1 MPYLITKAN
10 QDRLLEAAQTMTGS
24 EGWMKDAIAFG
35 AKDAKTGDI
44 VAVSVFQ
51 NFTAGGAEF
60 HFAMIPAKTLSK
72 GVIEAFL
79 FTAFH
84 PRALGLRKLYAHI
97 APENAAA
104 QRAALGVGFQFQY
117 RKPDAMSGGGDMIVM
132 TLDAAPHQDAQ
143 AA

>member
-10 QDRLLEAAQTMTGS
+10 QDRLLEAGQTLTHS
-24 EGWMKDAIAFG
+24 DGWMKDAIAFG
-35 AKDAKTGDI
+35 AKDDTTGNM
-44 VAVSVFQ
+44 VAIAVFQ
-51 NFTAGGAEF
+51 NFSAGGAEF
-60 HFAMIPAKTLSK
+60 HFAMIGKALSR

-84 PRALGLRKLYAHI
+84 PRALGVKKLYAHI

-117 RKPDAMSGGGDMIVM
+117 RKPGAMADGGDMIVM
-132 TLDAAPHQDAQ
+132 TLDTTVEAQEQ